1 MNWATKVAKK
11 VNAMK
16 NYIMMKMLAEESA
29 GKKLGFSDLLNKNGG
44 SKTLISVDGK
54 VSVYFEKRT
63 GDDVRFIC
71 RIIRKGPQ
79 DIIKKSKS
87 LNLIVTEVK
96 KYFPSFPDFE
106 KPKDIP
112 FVPEGM
118 DVHSLFRL
126 EYMARIYNVTP
137 QEICDW
143 ELEHYIPPAKLS
155 NTSIEEF
162 MEVYKRDGLTRGL
175 RPDSLKNAVF
185 QFREYCKYKKIKTP
199 KDISTKN
206 LEDFY
211 NHKKHGGLAYKKRIN
226 PILNFMVKNKYLAK
240 NPNEDT
246 RITISP
252 PPRSNSAFILR
263 VDAANALMRYAESES
278 NPRVRAVFALML
290 FAGVR
295 PQEVNYKKFGKKYSD
310 LNNGRSDTES
320 MRWKDIDVEE
330 RIITIRGD
338 VSKNYRTN
346 TSIVGLPDNFWAW
359 IEAVPERVRKANEG
373 NNRIGFSTAVLQK
386 YRKKAAAFLTKYV
399 LSDFQRDKNLRK
411 TCKLESDIMR
421 HSFCTYGSHYSKI
434 GPHNV
439 LKIAR
444 HSAAVDNKYYQGVI
458 VKKEEAE
465 NYFNIYPSTYTGEN
479 AYRPPLDSQEA
490 VLAEKITQDILED
503 PKIAATEI
511 ADMNCDLSDE
521 ELAREFT
528 NMA

>member
-1 MNWATKVAKK
+1 MESNILK
-11 VNAMK
+11 
-16 NYIMMKMLAEESA
+16 KMLAEESA

-63 GDDVRFIC
+63 GDDARFIC
-71 RIIRKGPQ
+71 RIIRKGLQ
-79 DIIKKSKS
+79 DVIKKSKS
-87 LNLIVTEVK
+87 LNLIVVEVR

-106 KPKDIP
+106 KPKDMP
-112 FVPEGM
+112 FVPVGM
-118 DVHSLFRL
+118 DINSLFRL
-126 EYMARIYNVTP
+126 EYMARTNNVTC
-137 QEICDW
+137 QELCDW
-143 ELEHYIPPAKLS
+143 LSEHYLAPAAFS
-155 NTSIEEF
+155 NTPIKEF
-162 MEVYKRDGLTRGL
+162 LEVYKRDGLARGL

-185 QFREYCKYKKIKTP
+185 QFGEYCKYRKIKTP
-199 KDISTKN
+199 RDISTKN

-211 NHKKHGGLAYKKRIN
+211 NHKKHGGLGYKKRIN
-226 PILNFMVKNKYLAK
+226 PILNFMVKNNYLSK
-240 NPNEDT
+240 NPNEGA
-246 RITISP
+246 RITIRP
-252 PPRSNSAFILR
+252 RPRSDSAFILR

-278 NPRVRAVFALML
+278 DPRVRAVFALML

-320 MRWKDIDVEE
+320 IRWKDIDVEE

-359 IEAVPERVRKANEG
+359 MESVTQKTRNANNG
-373 NNRIGFSTAVLQK
+373 NNRIGFSSAVLQK

-399 LSDFQRDKNLRK
+399 LSDSQRDKNLRK

-434 GPHNV
+434 GPHSV

-444 HSAAVDNKYYQGVI
+444 HSATIDKRHYQGVI
-458 VKKEEAE
+458 VKEDEVEK
-465 NYFNIYPSTYTGEN
+465 YFNIYPSSYTGEN
-479 AYRPPLDSQEA
+479 AYRPPLESQEA
-490 VLAEKITQDILED
+490 VLAEKITQDILKD

-521 ELAREFT
+521 ELACEFT
-528 NMA
+528 ITA

>member
-1 MNWATKVAKK
+1 
-11 VNAMK
+11 
-16 NYIMMKMLAEESA
+16 MMKMLAEESA
-29 GKKLGFSDLLNKNGG
+29 GKKLGFSDLLNKNEG

-143 ELEHYIPPAKLS
+143 ALEHYIPPAKLS

-185 QFREYCKYKKIKTP
+185 QFGEYCKYKKIKTP

-330 RIITIRGD
+330 RIITIKGD

-386 YRKKAAAFLTKYV
+386 YRKKAAAFLAKYV
-399 LSDFQRDKNLRK
+399 LSDSQRDKNLRK

-479 AYRPPLDSQEA
+479 TYRPPLESQEA